1 MLKRGRGRPPH
12 PDILTPAEWRVLR
25 EIRTGATNA
34 EIAVRLGLSLATVK
48 FHIRNIRNKLDLTER
63 AELVA
68 WRGEPQPASQR
79 AARRWMLAPIGLLVG
94 FWKPVLAGAAI
105 TVVGGGAVAA
115 GFLAYLIVNDGEPAA
130 SPGDEPA
137 SAATV
142 SPTPTVAEATAP
154 PAGPSPGGTT
164 TPAPADTPAAT
175 ATSTPVP
182 TPEPTT
188 EATPTP
194 AATGVPVATPTPE
207 AREEGDPIVT
217 FWGDVPDEERD
228 TLRARVTDVIQFFD
242 ERFGIHVPNLP
253 IHIAADDDAWA
264 TALGGP
270 VEPVD
275 QIHKAAYRNG
285 ALFVQATRTFD
296 WIERFYFEAFQ
307 EQAAEGRDLGPEW
320 LSEGAA
326 MYTAHLFRHWR
337 GEKTLGD
344 ALALVTWAAS
354 FDSTPLED
362 LERQSPT
369 AAELTGV
376 ETAST
381 ATLAAEWLVSRAG
394 EAALVAYYESLPNS
408 ESWEEAFEDA
418 FGLSPGDAYEG
429 IAAHRATVLVV
440 RRSVS
445 GSIRGPDDNPV
456 DATRL
461 SVYAVRVDGS
471 GSEGVTVA
479 RNARFTIR
487 PPDST
492 YRLQVTRYCPP
503 ESVELGWYEE
513 ESGFTREESEATRI
527 VVDGRDLSGIVIRLP
542 GTVRELVPECFGE
555 GES

>member
-1 MLKRGRGRPPH
+1 MTRRGRGRPPH
-12 PDILTPAEWRVLR
+12 PDVLTPAEWRVLS

-34 EIAVRLGLSLATVK
+34 EIAVRLGLSIATVK
-48 FHIRNIRNKLDLTER
+48 FHIRNIRNKLHLTER

-68 WRGEPQPASQR
+68 WRGEPQPEGQPAT
-79 AARRWMLAPIGLLVG
+79 RRRMLAPIGLLVG
-94 FWKPVLAGAAI
+94 FWKPVVAGIAI
-105 TVVGGGAVAA
+105 TVVGGSAIAA
-115 GFLAYLIVNDGEPAA
+115 GVLAYTIVNDGEPSA
-130 SPGDEPA
+130 SPGNEPA

-142 SPTPTVAEATAP
+142 SPTPATVEATP
-154 PAGPSPGGTT
+154 PPT
-164 TPAPADTPAAT
+164 TPTPVATATPGPPDTPAAT
-175 ATSTPVP
+175 TTS

-194 AATGVPVATPTPE
+194 VATEPPVATPSPE

-217 FWGDVPDEERD
+217 FWGDVPEEERD
-228 TLRARVTDVIQFFD
+228 TLRARVADVVQFFD
-242 ERFGIHVPNLP
+242 ERLGIHVPNLP

-264 TALGGP
+264 AALGGP
-270 VEPVD
+270 TEPVD
-275 QIHKAAYRNG
+275 QIHKAAYRNS

-307 EQAAEGRDLGPEW
+307 EQAAGGRDLGPEW

-326 MYTAHLFRHWR
+326 MYAAHLFRHWR

-354 FDSTPLED
+354 YDSTPLED
-362 LERQSPT
+362 LERWSPT

-394 EAALVAYYESLPNS
+394 EAALVAYYEALPTS

-440 RRSVS
+440 RRTVS

-479 RNARFTIR
+479 GNGRFTLR

-513 ESGFTREESEATRI
+513 ESGFTRDESEATVI
-527 VVDGRDLSGIVIRLP
+527 VVDGSDRSGITIRLP

-555 GES
+555 VES